1 MRILETEKEEE
12 EYMIFLKNHDRCDF
26 QQSLEWAKLKNKWI
40 REVILAE
47 DEQNNIIGSL
57 LILIRKMPIFGNLMY
72 SARGPVCDIHNKQ
85 VLTQITEGAKFL
97 AKKYNA
103 IALRMEPEIESNDQ
117 KFREIITELGYYIK
131 DDAKSFKEEV
141 QAKNVLRVN
150 LKGKTEEEIFN
161 KFHQKTRYNVR
172 TAIKKGIIVKEGK
185 KEDLKEFYKI
195 MVITGNR
202 DGFIVRPLEYFERM
216 YDCMGP
222 ENMKILIAY
231 YNGKPISATIP
242 ITFGNKTSYLYG
254 ASSNEHRN
262 LMPNYLLQWEM
273 IKIAIKNKSILYDLR
288 GIEGKADNSNGL
300 YRFKKG
306 FGADYIELIG
316 EINYAFK
323 PLTYKLYRISEKIF
337 RNIRSTIA
345 KIKRKIN
352 KNNLSN

>member
-1 MRILETEKEEE
+1 MRILETEKDEE
-12 EYMIFLKNHDRCDF
+12 EYKNFLINNERCDF
-26 QQSLEWAKLKNKWI
+26 QQSLEWAKLKNAWI

-47 DEQNNIIGSL
+47 DENKKIIGSL
-57 LILIRKMPIFGNLMY
+57 LILIRKFPLFGDLMY

-85 VLTQITEGAKFL
+85 VLSQITEGAKLL
-97 AKKYNA
+97 AKKYKA
-103 IALRMEPEIESNDQ
+103 FGLRLEPEVELHDN
-117 KFREIITELGYYIK
+117 KFREIVSNLGYYIK
-131 DDAKSFKEEV
+131 DDAKSFKEEI
-141 QAKNVLRVN
+141 QAKNVLRLY

-161 KFHQKTRYNVR
+161 NFHPKTRYNVR
-172 TAIKKGIIVKEGK
+172 IAIKKGVIIKEGT
-185 KEDLKEFYKI
+185 KENLKDFYKI
-195 MVITGNR
+195 MVITGIR

-231 YNGKPISATIP
+231 YKDKPISSTIL
-242 ITFGNKTSYLYG
+242 INYGNKSSYLYG

-273 IKIAIKNKSILYDLR
+273 IKIALKNKSVLYDLR

-316 EINYAFK
+316 EVNYAFK
-323 PLTYKLYRISEKIF
+323 PLTYKLYRIFEKLY
-337 RNIRSTIA
+337 RNIRST
-345 KIKRKIN
+345 KERIKRWIIKN
-352 KNNLSN
+352 K